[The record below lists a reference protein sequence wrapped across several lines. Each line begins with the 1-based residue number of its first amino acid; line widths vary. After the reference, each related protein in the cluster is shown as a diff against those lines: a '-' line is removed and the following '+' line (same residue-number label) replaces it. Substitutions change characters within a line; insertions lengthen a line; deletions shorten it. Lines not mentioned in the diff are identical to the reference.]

1 MKKMKN
7 LLVLVVSV
15 VVVFCGCDKTSG
27 EDTPMTNRLFNVCAD
42 IDYGENSIS
51 CNITRLGDG
60 IWKSEIDSPSELEGV
75 SVSLSD
81 NIIVTEYHGMT
92 VANEKENSP
101 ENNLYL
107 ILSEC
112 IDHSAKAVALPYSE
126 TNDGKRIFTG
136 ECEKGEYEITVD
148 ENDNLCSL
156 YVKDRNIKAEFSE
169 FCVLE

>member
-7 LLVLVVSV
+7 LLVSV
-15 VVVFCGCDKTSG
+15 VFMAIIFSGCDKPLS
-27 EDTPMTNRLFNVCAD
+27 EDTPMTNRLFNVCAE

-51 CNITRLGDG
+51 CNMTRLGDG
-60 IWKSEIDSPSELEGV
+60 IWKSEINSPTELEGI
-75 SVSLSD
+75 SISLSD

-126 TNDGKRIFTG
+126 TDDGKKVFTG

>member
-1 MKKMKN
+1 MKKIKKM
-7 LLVLVVSV
+7 LILVVSMTIIL
-15 VVVFCGCDKTSG
+15 CGCDKVPS
-27 EDTPMTNRLFNVCAD
+27 EDTPMTNRLFNVNAE

-51 CNITRLGDG
+51 CSMTRLGDG

-75 SVSLSD
+75 SISLSD

-101 ENNLYL
+101 QNNLYI

-126 TNDGKRIFTG
+126 TDDVKIIFTG
-136 ECEKGEYEITVD
+136 ECEKGNYEITVD

-156 YVKDRNIKAEFSE
+156 YVKEKNIKAEFSE

>member
-1 MKKMKN
+1 MKKIKKM
-7 LLVLVVSV
+7 LVLVV
-15 VVVFCGCDKTSG
+15 FMTIILCGCDKALS
-27 EDTPMTNRLFNVCAD
+27 EDTPMTNRLFNVNAE

-51 CNITRLGDG
+51 CNMTRLGDG

-75 SVSLSD
+75 SISLSD

-92 VANEKENSP
+92 VANKKENSP
-101 ENNLYL
+101 QNNLYI

-126 TNDGKRIFTG
+126 TDDGKRIFTG
-136 ECEKGEYEITVD
+136 ECEKGKYEITVD

-156 YVKDRNIKAEFSE
+156 YVKDKDIKAEFSE

>member
-7 LLVLVVSV
+7 LLFVVISITILL
-15 VVVFCGCDKTSG
+15 CGCDKTSG
-27 EDTPMTNRLFNVCAD
+27 EDTPMTNRLFNVCAE
-42 IDYGENSIS
+42 IDYGGNSIS
-51 CNITRLGDG
+51 CSMTRLGDG
-60 IWKSEIDSPSELEGV
+60 IWKSEIDSPAELEGV
-75 SVSLSD
+75 NISLSD

-101 ENNLYL
+101 DNNLYI

-126 TNDGKRIFTG
+126 TDDGKRIFTG
-136 ECEKGEYEITVD
+136 ECQKGEYEITVD

-156 YVKDRNIKAEFSE
+156 YIKDRNIKAEFSE

>member
-1 MKKMKN
+1 MKKMRN
-7 LLVLVVSV
+7 LLVLVVSMTIIL
-15 VVVFCGCDKTSG
+15 CGCDRTPS
-27 EDTPMTNRLFNVCAD
+27 EDTPMTNRLFNVCAE

-51 CNITRLGDG
+51 CNMTRLGDG
-60 IWKSEIDSPSELEGV
+60 IWKSEINSPTELEGV
-75 SVSLSD
+75 SISLSD

-112 IDHSAKAVALPYSE
+112 IDHSAKAVSLPYSE
-126 TNDGKRIFTG
+126 TDDGKRVFTG

-148 ENDNLCSL
+148 ENDNLCSI